1 MFINGGMFGTTVMST
16 INQQTAELFYT
27 DYEYDFVLFLFYSS
41 LWHNIIL
48 IQSFLLYNTQPP
60 SLGSYVPEYVLEYQI
75 NETYGQ
81 YFFSSGWQVWMASV
95 GSTFM

>member
-1 MFINGGMFGTTVMST
+1 MST
-16 INQQTAELFYT
+16 INQQTAALFYT

-48 IQSFLLYNTQPP
+48 IQSFLFYNTQPP
-60 SLGSYVPEYVLEYQI
+60 SLGSNVPEYVLEYQI

-81 YFFSSGWQVWMASV
+81 YLVSSGWQVWMASV